1 MSKRVVFASFSDL
14 LGLDKE
20 TALKIGSGFG
30 GGIARKQE
38 VCGVVS
44 GAVMIIGLKSGKIR
58 PDDDVSHEKTYRE
71 IDNFCR
77 KFIERNKS
85 INCREILGCDL
96 PTAKERGL
104 FSTVCLKCVKDS
116 AEIIEELLCK
126 REKMLSYK
134 IRKIKSSEIYLL
146 EDFLYEAIFQRD
158 EENLVPKDI
167 INKPELRVF
176 IDGFGKADDYCL
188 VADIDGKVVGAVW
201 SRILSGEVKGF
212 GNVDENTPEFAIS
225 LYKEYRNMGIGTA
238 LMCRILELLK
248 EHGYKKASL
257 TVQKDNYAVRMYEKV
272 GFKIVKELEEEY
284 LMICELN

>member
-38 VCGVVS
+38 VCGAVS
-44 GAVMIIGLKSGKIR
+44 GAVMIIGLKS
-58 PDDDVSHEKTYRE
+58 EKY
-71 IDNFCR
+71 DLMMMCPMR
-77 KFIERNKS
+77 KHI
-85 INCREILGCDL
+85 
-96 PTAKERGL
+96 
-104 FSTVCLKCVKDS
+104 LKCVKDS